1 MKLCLPHTHK
11 KTLILVLF
19 SVALT
24 ACQSSTAMTNLSSGS
39 AAMNTDKKA
48 SNHELVSSSLDKE
61 TVQGL
66 LLMYEEEKLARDVY
80 AVLYEKWQIPS
91 FDRIGQTEVRH
102 NGAVKTLLERYQI
115 GYPNLLP
122 QGQFK
127 DTQLQTAYDQLI
139 AQGLQSP
146 NEALRVGAYVEE
158 LDIDDLKRLT
168 TLDLPDDIK
177 NTYDWLLLGSRNHL
191 RAFNNGLLQ
200 RGIEYVPQIL
210 SEKDFDAIVNSPKE
224 RGMGMGQGSGQGR
237 GRL

>member
-191 RAFNNGLLQ
+191 RAFNNGLMQ

-210 SEKDFDAIVNSPKE
+210 SKKDFDAIVNSSKE
-224 RGMGMGQGSGQGR
+224 RGMGMGQGSGR

>member
-19 SVALT
+19 SVALS

-39 AAMNTDKKA
+39 AAMNTDKKT

-102 NGAVKTLLERYQI
+102 NGAIKTLLERYQI

>member
-19 SVALT
+19 SVALS

-48 SNHELVSSSLDKE
+48 SNHELVSSSLDTE

-146 NEALRVGAYVEE
+146 HEALRVGAYVEE

-191 RAFNNGLLQ
+191 RAFNNGLMQ

-224 RGMGMGQGSGQGR
+224 RGMGMGQGSGR

>member
-146 NEALRVGAYVEE
+146 HEALRVGAYVEE

-191 RAFNNGLLQ
+191 RAFNNGLMQ

>member
-1 MKLCLPHTHK
+1 MELCLSHTHK
-11 KTLILVLF
+11 NTLILVLF

-24 ACQSSTAMTNLSSGS
+24 ACQSSTAMTHSSSGS
-39 AAMNTDKKA
+39 AAMNTDKNT

-102 NGAVKTLLERYQI
+102 NGAVITLLERYQI
-115 GYPNLLP
+115 GYPDSLP

-127 DTQLQTAYDQLI
+127 DTQLQAAYDKLI

-158 LDIDDLKRLT
+158 LDIDDLQRLT

-191 RAFNNGLLQ
+191 RAFNNGLVQ

-210 SEKDFDAIVNSPKE
+210 SKKDFDAIVNSPKE

-237 GRL
+237 GRF